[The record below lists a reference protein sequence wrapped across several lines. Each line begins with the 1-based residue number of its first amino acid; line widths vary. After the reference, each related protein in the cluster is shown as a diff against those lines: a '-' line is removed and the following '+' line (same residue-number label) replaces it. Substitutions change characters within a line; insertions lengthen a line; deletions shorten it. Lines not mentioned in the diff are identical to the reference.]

1 MDTEAIQTARD
12 SLTRC
17 KRDPGFLKRFYELF
31 IEESPEIQEKF
42 ANTDLERQR
51 KVLSD
56 SLFLMLTASGT
67 KMGFAHR
74 ELEKLAKRHSR
85 AQLDVKPEWYDL
97 WLDCLLKSVAEFD
110 PEYSEELDTAWRE
123 SLRDGIELL
132 KLGY

>member
-1 MDTEAIQTARD
+1 
-12 SLTRC
+12 
-17 KRDPGFLKRFYELF
+17 
-31 IEESPEIQEKF
+31 
-42 ANTDLERQR
+42 
-51 KVLSD
+51 
-56 SLFLMLTASGT
+56 
-67 KMGFAHR
+67 MGFAHR